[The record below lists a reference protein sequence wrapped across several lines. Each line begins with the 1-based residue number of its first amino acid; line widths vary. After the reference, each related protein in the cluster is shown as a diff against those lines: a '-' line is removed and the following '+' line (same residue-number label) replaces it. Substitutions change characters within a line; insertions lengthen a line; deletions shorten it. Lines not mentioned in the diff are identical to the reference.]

1 MGLGISYARTH
12 KEDVSELVLPLVSDG
27 SQTMETI
34 GLAALSL
41 GMVFVGS
48 CSDAISGAILEVGP
62 GTSAPVSGAAAHLF
76 GGGRC

>member
-1 MGLGISYARTH
+1 
-12 KEDVSELVLPLVSDG
+12 
-27 SQTMETI
+27 METI

-76 GGGRC
+76 GEHIGSRGEQKQPDPTQSNNNVG